1 MSAIWAAA
9 LTGRNYGPDLSF
21 PVLQVPVSSGRG
33 RWRRP
38 WPALFHSNHPL
49 SELRG
54 LVRRTGSLARERR
67 RNRAALPALAAE
79 PSLPTG
85 GTGSARLLTVAQS
98 SRLRRFTQALLDP
111 REVSLPCLRLPSRR
125 SMESSGPMPPLS
137 VRSGA
142 DADALSDL
150 GLMAPARW
158 PAVSGVP
165 AGEVRLRT
173 CLKRRG
179 AARPRTFS
187 GKDHPIAWIT
197 SFLSTRAGCR
207 HYLGA
212 DGQRRPTHA
221 NDGAVPAH
229 QE

>member
-21 PVLQVPVSSGRG
+21 PMLQVPVSSGRG

-38 WPALFHSNHPL
+38 WPALFHSNHAL

-85 GTGSARLLTVAQS
+85 GADSARLLTVAQS

-111 REVSLPCLRLPSRR
+111 REVSLPRLRLPSRR

-150 GLMAPARW
+150 GLMAPAR
-158 PAVSGVP
+158 
-165 AGEVRLRT
+165 L
-173 CLKRRG
+173 
-179 AARPRTFS
+179 
-187 GKDHPIAWIT
+187 
-197 SFLSTRAGCR
+197 
-207 HYLGA
+207 A
-212 DGQRRPTHA
+212 DGERRPPGRSSEVA
-221 NDGAVPAH
+221 NMPEVSWSGTTANLLRERPSHRLDNQFPFDARWLPP
-229 QE
+229 